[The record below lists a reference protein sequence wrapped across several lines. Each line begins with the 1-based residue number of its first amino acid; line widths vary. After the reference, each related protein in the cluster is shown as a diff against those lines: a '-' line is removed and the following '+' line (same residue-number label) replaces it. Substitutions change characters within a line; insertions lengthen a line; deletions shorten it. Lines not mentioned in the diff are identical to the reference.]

1 MEEVLRLAKLT
12 PKQRRFVAEY
22 LVDLNATQAAIRAG
36 YSENRASEI
45 GYQLLQK
52 TTVRD
57 SIQAA
62 MEERE
67 RRTGVT
73 QDWVVQE
80 LYRIAAAD
88 RGAFARVVTLRAG
101 EDGRLPAQVVELTD
115 TDTLTEDQRAALA
128 GVEET
133 KYGIRVNTYDKLKA
147 LELLGRHLG
156 MFTDKVEQSG
166 ETTIRLELGA
176 GLEELAK

>member
-1 MEEVLRLAKLT
+1 MAKLT

-36 YSENRASEI
+36 YSRKTAYSM
-45 GYQLLQK
+45 GQRLLK
-52 TTVRD
+52 HVEV
-57 SIQAA
+57 QAA
-62 MEERE
+62 IQKAMAERE
-67 RRTGVT
+67 KRTGVT

-80 LYRIAAAD
+80 LYRIASAD
-88 RGAFARVVTLRAG
+88 RGAFARVVTLREG
-101 EDGRLPAQVVELTD
+101 EDGRPPAQVVELTD
-115 TDTLTEDQRAALA
+115 TDELTEDQRAALA

-133 KYGIRVNTYDKLKA
+133 KFGIRVNTYDKLKA

-166 ETTIRLELGA
+166 DTTIRLELGA
-176 GLEELAK
+176 DLEGIAE